1 MKKSIE
7 PIIARY
13 AKGYNDLKAKGEC
26 TVSPKKIT
34 YYSKSLAE
42 DNFQGEMIIK
52 KEFKA
57 DLFGTMEDG
66 KVKLEIAPTDNYP
79 HQNFKFDISVYYK
92 DFYMNKHQELRF
104 KRMDYEKA
112 NEYINKYFTDNVNI
126 EIGYKHFS
134 FNELENILPKET
146 YYKAFRKF
154 LEDNK
159 IKYKE
164 TEEYFSI
171 DFSQFAE

>member
-1 MKKSIE
+1 MKSIE

-13 AKGYNDLKAKGEC
+13 AKGYNELKAKGEC
-26 TVSPKKIT
+26 TVCSNEIT
-34 YYSKSLAE
+34 RYCKSLAE
-42 DNFQGEMIIK
+42 DNFQGKMIIK
-52 KEFKA
+52 KEFRA
-57 DLFGTMEDG
+57 TLAGTTGEG
-66 KVKLEIAPTDNYP
+66 LIKLNLIHTDDYP
-79 HQNFKFDISVYYK
+79 YQNFVFYVTVYYK
-92 DFYMNKHQELRF
+92 DFYMNEYEELRF

-112 NEYINKYFTDNVNI
+112 NEYINKYFSGNVNI

-146 YYKAFRKF
+146 YYKTFRKF
-154 LEDNK
+154 LEDNN

-171 DFSQFAE
+171 DFSQFVE